1 MGGDGLSILFENPH
15 FRPSN
20 LSRPT
25 SQDDLFTLLES
36 WEDATPAHLG
46 IKRTRE
52 IDHEPGEDDG
62 RQRKKTKCSA
72 SSERAVLGQH
82 NKTTHIAVERSR
94 RKQMNEHLVVLRS
107 LMPNF
112 YVKRGDQASIIGG
125 VVDYIKELQQVL
137 QSLEAKKQRKAYSE
151 VLSPR
156 AAASSSPRP
165 PLSPKPLPLS
175 PRLTTSPISPRTP
188 QQRSPYKPRM
198 MHQSHL
204 YPTMTTSL
212 ESSTSM
218 DNSKSPLDVKVK
230 FSGSNVVLE
239 TVSNRTAGQVVKMA
253 AVLEK
258 LDLEI
263 LHLSIN
269 TVDDT
274 MMYCFT
280 IKIGIE
286 CKISLEELVQEI
298 QQTFS

>member
-46 IKRTRE
+46 NKRTRE

-156 AAASSSPRP
+156 GAASSSPRP

-188 QQRSPYKPRM
+188 QQRSPYKP
-198 MHQSHL
+198 
-204 YPTMTTSL
+204 
-212 ESSTSM
+212 
-218 DNSKSPLDVKVK
+218 NVKVK

-253 AVLEK
+253 AVLEN
-258 LDLEI
+258 LELEI

-274 MMYCFT
+274 MMNCFT